1 MKFFLISEIFLSLQH
16 QIEYQGNKDDE
27 ADGEIQTTTG
37 ELSNEFLFLS
47 GIAVDRGMFMFFF
60 LIHIN
65 GAKIQ
70 TLFECSKCYAN
81 FFAWLNFLYFSNL
94 F

>member
-1 MKFFLISEIFLSLQH
+1 MTVYDEFFTNKDEGGKFFTLQH

-27 ADGEIQTTTG
+27 ADGEVQASTG
-37 ELSNEFLFLS
+37 ELSDGLYFLS
-47 GIAVDRGMFMFFF
+47 SIAVDRGMFMFFF

-70 TLFECSKCYAN
+70 TLFECSKCYAK
-81 FFAWLNFLYFSNL
+81 FFA
-94 F
+94 